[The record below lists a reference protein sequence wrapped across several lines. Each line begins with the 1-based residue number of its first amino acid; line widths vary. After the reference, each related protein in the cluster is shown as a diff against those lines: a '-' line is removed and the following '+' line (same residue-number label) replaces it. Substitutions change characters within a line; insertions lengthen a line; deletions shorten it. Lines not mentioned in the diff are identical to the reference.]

1 MRVRKILATLA
12 LSWLPAGA
20 QPAGIPASVR
30 VEENLSYHSGQK
42 LDLYLPRQP
51 QADLLPVILNIHG
64 GAFQAGD
71 KSGGMDKVLPLVA
84 SGKFAAVSINYRLSG
99 QAIWPAQLQDC
110 EAAVGWIREQGLT
123 RHLDPTRIGVI
134 GHTAGGTLAALLGV
148 GGPDGNVGVSC
159 VVDISGP
166 SDFVQLPQ
174 DGSKQDHASAKSPAG
189 KLFGGPLSAHS
200 EEAAQASPI
209 NWVAP
214 DATPFL
220 ILHGDQDPIV
230 PQIQSRRFY
239 KRLQTAGV
247 EAYFVNVRN
256 GGHGGFTNPEVTRRI
271 EAFFSKQLLH
281 QATVIS
287 EEDISE
293 KGTLQNFFRPL
304 TNTDQR
310 YVAATALAGF
320 ALRLPLLCL
329 GGDG

>member
-1 MRVRKILATLA
+1 MKFRKILALLA
-12 LSWLPAGA
+12 LTWLPAVA
-20 QPAGIPASVR
+20 EPLAIPTSVR
-30 VEENLSYHSGQK
+30 VEENLSYSGGQK

-51 QADLLPVILNIHG
+51 ASQLLPVIVNIHG

-84 SGKFAAVSINYRLSG
+84 SGKYAAVSINYRLSG
-99 QAIWPAQLQDC
+99 QATWPAQLQDC

-123 RHLDPTRIGVI
+123 HSLDPTRIGVI

-148 GGPDGNVGVSC
+148 GGPDGNVGVDC

-174 DGSKQDHASAKSPAG
+174 DGSQQDHASAKSPAG

-214 DATPFL
+214 DSTPFL
-220 ILHGDQDPIV
+220 ILHGDKDPIV

-247 EAYFVNVRN
+247 EAYFVNVHN

-271 EAFFSKQLLH
+271 EAFFSKQLLR
-281 QATVIS
+281 QEVKVS
-287 EEDISE
+287 EEDIPE
-293 KGTLQNFFRPL
+293 K
-304 TNTDQR
+304 
-310 YVAATALAGF
+310 
-320 ALRLPLLCL
+320 
-329 GGDG
+329 

>member
-1 MRVRKILATLA
+1 MKVLKMLA
-12 LSWLPAGA
+12 LVALTLLPAGA
-20 QPAGIPASVR
+20 EPLAIPASVR
-30 VEENLSYHSGQK
+30 VEENLNYRSGRT

-51 QADLLPVILNIHG
+51 EGKLLPVVVNIHG

-71 KSGGMDKVLPLVA
+71 KTGGMDKVLPLVA

-99 QAIWPAQLQDC
+99 QATWPAQLQDC
-110 EAAVGWIREQGLT
+110 EAAIAWIREQGLT
-123 RHLDPTRIGVI
+123 RQLDPTRIGVI

-148 GGPDGNVGVSC
+148 GGPDGNVGVAC

-214 DATPFL
+214 GSPPFL
-220 ILHGDQDPIV
+220 IFHGDQDPVV
-230 PQIQSRRFY
+230 PQVQSLRLY
-239 KRLQTAGV
+239 KRLKTAGV
-247 EAYFVNVRN
+247 EVYFVSVHN

-271 EAFFSKQLLH
+271 EAFFAKQLLH
-281 QATVIS
+281 QEVKVS
-287 EEDISE
+287 EQEISE
-293 KGTLQNFFRPL
+293 K
-304 TNTDQR
+304 
-310 YVAATALAGF
+310 
-320 ALRLPLLCL
+320 
-329 GGDG
+329 